1 MDVFGGL
8 NEQQSA
14 AVRAT
19 EGFVRVIAGAGSGKT
34 RLLVNR
40 YAYLVDD
47 YGIDPANILC
57 VTFTNKAAA
66 EMRRRINSILGDGY
80 DTSLIC
86 TYHGFCARLLRED
99 PEKLY
104 LPKDF
109 RIIDES
115 MQRSM
120 LEEIYQK
127 YDLRLDYASFGAILK
142 KISRFKA
149 DTSYVESMCSPRKCQ
164 IYPSCESVEDKIIED
179 FLQRQKSTY
188 SLDFT
193 DLISFALYLLTTN
206 AEVREK
212 WQERL
217 NYIQVD
223 EFQDSSRR
231 EMQLVDIL
239 CDRYRNLLIVGDPDQ
254 NIYEWRGSDVKL
266 LVEFDR
272 CHEPTE
278 TIFLNRNYRSTPQIL
293 KCANSLIDK
302 NELRIKKDLYT
313 LTQPGADVVHF
324 HAKSDSLEAEAICD
338 EIARLK
344 REASMRNSDIAI
356 LYRSGFLSRVIEKRL
371 VEVGIPYEIYGGVRF
386 YQRMEVLDLIAYL
399 RVIAYGDDASLKRII
414 NTPRRRFGRSKLTA
428 LCMLKDDIQ
437 PLGAPENPNLYELLK
452 LHLNDS
458 IFASSR
464 AAEFVSFVEDMRAR
478 RGSMRISELV
488 RTVTTDSGYEQFIRE
503 LGDEERLENLAEFKR
518 MADEFEK
525 NFGEEL
531 TLEDFLNQLAI
542 QSGETSD
549 EDKDTVKLMT
559 IHAAKGLEFPAVF
572 VTGFSEGIFPS
583 SKTIEERRRP
593 GLEEERR
600 LCYVALTRAMRHL
613 YLTDSEGASQNGTKK
628 LPSRFLYEIGR
639 ENYIRIGEIPDELE
653 GESRRYIERHS
664 GAYIEPPRLTVGER
678 VAHHIF
684 GDGIII
690 AVDERRRS
698 FKVRFEQSGQVRNI
712 SEDYFTR
719 RQNQS
724 AGALPPNQTNII
736 ESSAADSWTRGTDSV
751 ESGVGTEI
759 AYEKIANIESSASD
773 LRDISAQTES
783 NVSDVS
789 DTSAQTESNASD
801 VSDTS
806 AQTESNVSDVSDTSA
821 QAESNISDV
830 SDTSAQTESN
840 VSDVSDTSAQAES
853 NISDVSDTSAQ
864 TESNESDVHSTSLE
878 TELPATEIGAQAA
891 QTEPD
896 EFTADEMLTAEIADT
911 ADTADNGA
919 QSDET
924 IGIASDSE
932 FVKAGAVS
940 EQLQIEFGGMG
951 AAGTD
956 TDRDSLT
963 DAVDTVSSE
972 PDASGNEKLIAPVDE
987 MTENLWNNP
996 NVPHSG
1002 WVCVG
1007 ITDLGVPSGICQ
1019 MCGHQIIRYVHH
1031 MIHPNY
1037 RSLGVGC
1044 ICAGKM
1050 EGDVERAKKR
1060 ERDYKNRAA
1069 RLESFRRRSW
1079 KNSRKGNPYLRINH
1093 RVAVL
1098 YYNKQHQYWSFAIDN
1113 SFSSGKYKTREEAV
1127 DAVFAALEERK

>member
-66 EMRRRINSILGDGY
+66 EMRRRINSILGEGY

-99 PEKLY
+99 PDKLY

-115 MQRSM
+115 TQRSM

-127 YDLRLDYASFGAILK
+127 YDLRLENASFGAILK
-142 KISRFKA
+142 KIARFKA
-149 DTSYVESMCSPRKCQ
+149 DMSYVESIRSPRKCR
-164 IYPSCESVEDKIIED
+164 IYPSRDSVEDKIIED
-179 FLQRQKSTY
+179 FLQRQKATY

-206 AEVREK
+206 AEVRQK

-223 EFQDSSRR
+223 EFQDSSKR

-266 LVEFDR
+266 LVDFDK

-313 LTQPGADVVHF
+313 LTPPGADVVHL

-428 LCMLKDDIQ
+428 LCMLKDDIL
-437 PLGAPENPNLYELLK
+437 PIGAPENPNLYELLK

-464 AAEFVSFVEDMRAR
+464 AAEFVRFVEDMRAR

-518 MADEFEK
+518 MADDFEK

-531 TLEDFLNQLAI
+531 TLEEFLNQLAM
-542 QSGETSD
+542 QSGEGSD

-639 ENYIRIGEIPDELE
+639 ENYVRVGEIPDELE

-698 FKVRFEQSGQVRNI
+698 FKVRFEQSGQIRNI
-712 SEDYFTR
+712 SEDYFAR

-724 AGALPPNQTNII
+724 AGIQPPSQPKLIAGSAADNPTSNMESVEPSMGMGTVYTKSCAPNIGDTTAVTESCTHDI
-736 ESSAADSWTRGTDSV
+736 RDTAAVTESSAHDIRDTAAVT
-751 ESGVGTEI
+751 
-759 AYEKIANIESSASD
+759 ESSATD
-773 LRDISAQTES
+773 IRDTAAATES
-783 NVSDVS
+783 STHDIR
-789 DTSAQTESNASD
+789 
-801 VSDTS
+801 
-806 AQTESNVSDVSDTSA
+806 
-821 QAESNISDV
+821 AEAV
-830 SDTSAQTESN
+830 Q
-840 VSDVSDTSAQAES
+840 
-853 NISDVSDTSAQ
+853 
-864 TESNESDVHSTSLE
+864 
-878 TELPATEIGAQAA
+878 
-891 QTEPD
+891 
-896 EFTADEMLTAEIADT
+896 ADT
-911 ADTADNGA
+911 EKFISEEIPAFGADDADTQPAEA
-919 QSDET
+919 VSVT
-924 IGIASDSE
+924 SDSE
-932 FVKAGAVS
+932 FVEAVVS
-940 EQLQIEFGGMG
+940 EQLQIESGRID
-951 AAGTD
+951 AAD
-956 TDRDSLT
+956 TDRTDSLT
-963 DAVDTVSSE
+963 DSIDTILSE
-972 PDASGNEKLIAPVDE
+972 PDASDEEELLAPDDE

-1002 WVCVG
+1002 WVCAG
-1007 ITDLGVPSGICQ
+1007 ITDLGTPSGICQ

>member
-223 EFQDSSRR
+223 EFQDSSKR

-266 LVEFDR
+266 LVDFDKN
-272 CHEPTE
+272 HEPTE

-302 NELRIKKDLYT
+302 NELRLKKDLYT
-313 LTQPGADVVHF
+313 LTPPGADVVHF

-531 TLEDFLNQLAI
+531 TLEEFLNQLAM
-542 QSGETSD
+542 QSGEGSD

-600 LCYVALTRAMRHL
+600 LCYVALTRAMKRL

-664 GAYIEPPRLTVGER
+664 GAYIEPPQLKVGDS
-678 VAHHIF
+678 VVHHIF
-684 GDGIII
+684 GDGNIIS
-690 AVDERRRS
+690 VDERRRS
-698 FKVRFEQSGQVRNI
+698 FKVRFEQSGQIRNI
-712 SEDYFTR
+712 SEDYFAR

-724 AGALPPNQTNII
+724 AGIQPPSQPKLIAG
-736 ESSAADSWTRGTDSV
+736 SAADNPTSNMESV
-751 ESGVGTEI
+751 EPSIGMGTVYTKSCATDI
-759 AYEKIANIESSASD
+759 RDTAAVTESSTHD
-773 LRDISAQTES
+773 IRDTAA
-783 NVSDVS
+783 V
-789 DTSAQTESNASD
+789 TESNAHD
-801 VSDTS
+801 ICDT
-806 AQTESNVSDVSDTSA
+806 AAVTESSEHNIRGT
-821 QAESNISDV
+821 AEV
-830 SDTSAQTESN
+830 TES
-840 VSDVSDTSAQAES
+840 SAHDIRDTAA
-853 NISDVSDTSAQ
+853 A
-864 TESNESDVHSTSLE
+864 TESSTHDIRAE
-878 TELPATEIGAQAA
+878 AVQADTEKFISEEILAFGADDADTQ
-891 QTEPD
+891 PD
-896 EFTADEMLTAEIADT
+896 EAVSVT
-911 ADTADNGA
+911 
-919 QSDET
+919 
-924 IGIASDSE
+924 SDSE
-932 FVKAGAVS
+932 FVEAVVS
-940 EQLQIEFGGMG
+940 EQLQIESGRID
-951 AAGTD
+951 AAD
-956 TDRDSLT
+956 TDRTDRLT
-963 DAVDTVSSE
+963 DSIDTILSE
-972 PDASGNEKLIAPVDE
+972 SDASDEEELLAPDDE

-1002 WVCVG
+1002 WVCTG
-1007 ITDLGVPSGICQ
+1007 ITDLGAPSGICQ

-1098 YYNKQHQYWSFAIDN
+1098 YYNKQHQFWSFAIDN

-1127 DAVFAALEERK
+1127 DAVFAALEEQK

>member
-40 YAYLVDD
+40 YAYLVDE

-66 EMRRRINSILGDGY
+66 EMRRRINALLGEGY

-86 TYHGFCARLLRED
+86 TYHGFCARLIRED
-99 PEKLY
+99 PDKLY

-115 MQRSM
+115 TQRSM

-127 YDLRLDYASFGAILK
+127 YDLRLENASFGAILK
-142 KISRFKA
+142 KIARFKA
-149 DTSYVESMCSPRKCQ
+149 DMSYVESIRSPRKCR
-164 IYPSCESVEDKIIED
+164 IYPPDKSVEDKIIED
-179 FLQRQKSTY
+179 FLQRQKATY

-223 EFQDSSRR
+223 EFQDSSKR

-266 LVEFDR
+266 LVDFDK

-313 LTQPGADVVHF
+313 LTPPGADVVHF

-344 REASMRNSDIAI
+344 REASLCNSDIAI

-531 TLEDFLNQLAI
+531 TLEEFLNQLAM
-542 QSGETSD
+542 QSGEGSD

-559 IHAAKGLEFPAVF
+559 IHAAKGLEFPVVF

-600 LCYVALTRAMRHL
+600 LCYVALTRAMKRL

-639 ENYIRIGEIPDELE
+639 ENYVRVGEIPDELE

-690 AVDERRRS
+690 AVDEHRRS
-698 FKVRFEQSGQVRNI
+698 FKVRFEQSGQIRNI
-712 SEDYFTR
+712 SEDYFAR

-724 AGALPPNQTNII
+724 AGIQPPSQPKLIAG
-736 ESSAADSWTRGTDSV
+736 SAADNTTC
-751 ESGVGTEI
+751 
-759 AYEKIANIESSASD
+759 NIESVEPSMGMETVYTKSCAPN
-773 LRDISAQTES
+773 IG
-783 NVSDVS
+783 
-789 DTSAQTESNASD
+789 DTAAVTESNAHD
-801 VSDTS
+801 IRDT
-806 AQTESNVSDVSDTSA
+806 AEVTESNAHDICDTA
-821 QAESNISDV
+821 AV
-830 SDTSAQTESN
+830 TESSEHN
-840 VSDVSDTSAQAES
+840 IRGTAE
-853 NISDVSDTSAQ
+853 V
-864 TESNESDVHSTSLE
+864 TESSAHDIRDTAAVTESSTHDIRAE
-878 TELPATEIGAQAA
+878 AVQAATEKFISEEIPAFGA
-891 QTEPD
+891 
-896 EFTADEMLTAEIADT
+896 ADADT
-911 ADTADNGA
+911 QPAEAVSVT
-919 QSDET
+919 
-924 IGIASDSE
+924 SDSE
-932 FVKAGAVS
+932 FVEAVVS
-940 EQLQIEFGGMG
+940 EQLQIESGRID
-951 AAGTD
+951 AAD
-956 TDRDSLT
+956 TDRTDSLT
-963 DAVDTVSSE
+963 DSIDTILSE
-972 PDASGNEKLIAPVDE
+972 PDASDEEELFAPDDE

-996 NVPHSG
+996 DVPHSG
-1002 WVCVG
+1002 WVCAG
-1007 ITDLGVPSGICQ
+1007 ITDLGAPSGICQ

-1098 YYNKQHQYWSFAIDN
+1098 YYNKQHQFWSFAIDN

>member
-40 YAYLVDD
+40 YVYLVDD

-66 EMRRRINSILGDGY
+66 EMRRRINSILGEGY

-86 TYHGFCARLLRED
+86 TYHGFCARLIRED
-99 PEKLY
+99 PDKLY

-115 MQRSM
+115 TQRSM

-127 YDLRLDYASFGAILK
+127 YDLRLENASFGAILK
-142 KISRFKA
+142 KIARFKA
-149 DTSYVESMCSPRKCQ
+149 NTSYVESMRSPRKCQ
-164 IYPSCESVEDKIIED
+164 IYPSRDSVEDKIIED
-179 FLQRQKSTY
+179 FLQRQKATY

-206 AEVREK
+206 EDVRKK

-223 EFQDSSRR
+223 EFQDSSKR

-266 LVEFDR
+266 LVDFDKN
-272 CHEPTE
+272 HEPTE

-313 LTQPGADVVHF
+313 LTPPGADVVHF
-324 HAKSDSLEAEAICD
+324 HAKSDSLEAEAVCD

-464 AAEFVSFVEDMRAR
+464 AAEFVDFVEDMRAR

-549 EDKDTVKLMT
+549 KDKDTVKLMT

-600 LCYVALTRAMRHL
+600 LCYVALTRAMKRL

-698 FKVRFEQSGQVRNI
+698 FKVRFEQSGQIRNI
-712 SEDYFTR
+712 SEDYFAR

-724 AGALPPNQTNII
+724 AGIQPPSQPKLIAGSAADNPTSNIESVEPSMGMVTVYTESCAPNI
-736 ESSAADSWTRGTDSV
+736 GDTAAATESSEHDIRGTAAVTESSATDIHD
-751 ESGVGTEI
+751 T
-759 AYEKIANIESSASD
+759 AAATESSTH
-773 LRDISAQTES
+773 DIRAEA
-783 NVSDVS
+783 V
-789 DTSAQTESNASD
+789 
-801 VSDTS
+801 
-806 AQTESNVSDVSDTSA
+806 
-821 QAESNISDV
+821 QA
-830 SDTSAQTESN
+830 
-840 VSDVSDTSAQAES
+840 
-853 NISDVSDTSAQ
+853 
-864 TESNESDVHSTSLE
+864 
-878 TELPATEIGAQAA
+878 ATEKFISEEIPAFGA
-891 QTEPD
+891 
-896 EFTADEMLTAEIADT
+896 ADADT
-911 ADTADNGA
+911 QPAEAVSVT
-919 QSDET
+919 
-924 IGIASDSE
+924 SDSE
-932 FVKAGAVS
+932 FVEAVVS
-940 EQLQIEFGGMG
+940 EQLQIESGRID
-951 AAGTD
+951 AAD
-956 TDRDSLT
+956 TDRTDSLT
-963 DAVDTVSSE
+963 DSIDTILSE
-972 PDASGNEKLIAPVDE
+972 PDASDEEELLAPDDE

-996 NVPHSG
+996 DVPHSG
-1002 WVCVG
+1002 WVCTG
-1007 ITDLGVPSGICQ
+1007 ITDLGAPSGICQ

>member
-40 YAYLVDD
+40 YAYLVDE

-66 EMRRRINSILGDGY
+66 EMRRRINSILGEGY

-99 PEKLY
+99 PDKLY

-109 RIIDES
+109 RIIDEAT
-115 MQRSM
+115 QRSM

-127 YDLRLDYASFGAILK
+127 YDLRLENASFGAILK
-142 KISRFKA
+142 KIARFKA
-149 DTSYVESMCSPRKCQ
+149 DMSYVESIRSPRKCR
-164 IYPSCESVEDKIIED
+164 IYPPDNSVEDKIIED
-179 FLQRQKSTY
+179 FLQRQKATY

-223 EFQDSSRR
+223 EFQDSSKR

-266 LVEFDR
+266 LVDFDKN
-272 CHEPTE
+272 HEPTE

-313 LTQPGADVVHF
+313 LTPPGADVVHF

-344 REASMRNSDIAI
+344 REHSLRNSDIAI

-428 LCMLKDDIQ
+428 LCMLKDDIL
-437 PLGAPENPNLYELLK
+437 PIGAPENPNLYELLK

-724 AGALPPNQTNII
+724 AGALPPSQPKLIAGSAADNPTSNIESVEPSI
-736 ESSAADSWTRGTDSV
+736 GMETVYTKSCATDIRDTAAVTESSAH
-751 ESGVGTEI
+751 
-759 AYEKIANIESSASD
+759 
-773 LRDISAQTES
+773 DIRAEA
-783 NVSDVS
+783 V
-789 DTSAQTESNASD
+789 
-801 VSDTS
+801 
-806 AQTESNVSDVSDTSA
+806 
-821 QAESNISDV
+821 QA
-830 SDTSAQTESN
+830 
-840 VSDVSDTSAQAES
+840 
-853 NISDVSDTSAQ
+853 
-864 TESNESDVHSTSLE
+864 
-878 TELPATEIGAQAA
+878 ATEKFIAEEIPAFG
-891 QTEPD
+891 
-896 EFTADEMLTAEIADT
+896 TADADT
-911 ADTADNGA
+911 QPAEAVSVT
-919 QSDET
+919 
-924 IGIASDSE
+924 SDSE
-932 FVKAGAVS
+932 FVEAVVS
-940 EQLQIEFGGMG
+940 EQLQIESGRID
-951 AAGTD
+951 AAD
-956 TDRDSLT
+956 TDRTDSLT
-963 DAVDTVSSE
+963 DSIDTILSE
-972 PDASGNEKLIAPVDE
+972 PDASDEEELLAPDDE

-1002 WVCVG
+1002 WVCTG
-1007 ITDLGVPSGICQ
+1007 ITDLGAPSGICQ

-1079 KNSRKGNPYLRINH
+1079 KNSRRGNPYLRINH

>member
-66 EMRRRINSILGDGY
+66 EMRRRINSILGEGY

-86 TYHGFCARLLRED
+86 TYHGFCARLIRED
-99 PEKLY
+99 PDKLY

-115 MQRSM
+115 TQRSM

-127 YDLRLDYASFGAILK
+127 YDLRLENASFGAILK
-142 KISRFKA
+142 KIARFKA
-149 DTSYVESMCSPRKCQ
+149 DMSYVESIRSPRKCR
-164 IYPSCESVEDKIIED
+164 IYPPDKSVEDKIIED
-179 FLQRQKSTY
+179 FLQRQKATY

-223 EFQDSSRR
+223 EFQDSSKR

-266 LVEFDR
+266 LVDFDK

-313 LTQPGADVVHF
+313 LTPPGADVVHF

-531 TLEDFLNQLAI
+531 TLEEFLNQLAM
-542 QSGETSD
+542 QSGEGSD

-639 ENYIRIGEIPDELE
+639 ENYVRVGEIPDELE

-664 GAYIEPPRLTVGER
+664 GAYIEPPQLKVGDI
-678 VAHHIF
+678 VVHHIF
-684 GDGIII
+684 GDGNIIS
-690 AVDERRRS
+690 VDERRRS
-698 FKVRFEQSGQVRNI
+698 FKVRFEQSGQIRNI
-712 SEDYFTR
+712 SEDYFAR

-724 AGALPPNQTNII
+724 AVIQPPSQPKLIAG
-736 ESSAADSWTRGTDSV
+736 SAADNPTSNMESV
-751 ESGVGTEI
+751 EPSMGMGTV
-759 AYEKIANIESSASD
+759 Y
-773 LRDISAQTES
+773 
-783 NVSDVS
+783 
-789 DTSAQTESNASD
+789 TESNAHD
-801 VSDTS
+801 ICDT
-806 AQTESNVSDVSDTSA
+806 AAVTESNAHDIRDTA
-821 QAESNISDV
+821 AV
-830 SDTSAQTESN
+830 TESN
-840 VSDVSDTSAQAES
+840 AHNIRDTAA
-853 NISDVSDTSAQ
+853 A
-864 TESNESDVHSTSLE
+864 TESSTHD
-878 TELPATEIGAQAA
+878 IR
-891 QTEPD
+891 
-896 EFTADEMLTAEIADT
+896 AEAVQADT
-911 ADTADNGA
+911 EKFISEEIPAFGAADADT
-919 QSDET
+919 QSAEAVSV
-924 IGIASDSE
+924 ASDSE
-932 FVKAGAVS
+932 FVEAVVS
-940 EQLQIEFGGMG
+940 EQLQIESGRID
-951 AAGTD
+951 AAD
-956 TDRDSLT
+956 TDRTDSLT
-963 DAVDTVSSE
+963 DSIDTILSE
-972 PDASGNEKLIAPVDE
+972 PDASDEEELLAPDDE

-1002 WVCVG
+1002 WVCAG
-1007 ITDLGVPSGICQ
+1007 ITDLGAPSGICQ

-1098 YYNKQHQYWSFAIDN
+1098 YYNKQQQYWSFAIDN

>member
-66 EMRRRINSILGDGY
+66 EMRRRINSILGEGY

-86 TYHGFCARLLRED
+86 TYHGFCARLIRED
-99 PEKLY
+99 PDKLY

-115 MQRSM
+115 TQRSM

-127 YDLRLDYASFGAILK
+127 YDLRLENASFGAILK
-142 KISRFKA
+142 KIARFKA
-149 DTSYVESMCSPRKCQ
+149 DMSYVESIRSPRKCR
-164 IYPSCESVEDKIIED
+164 IYPPDNSVEDKIIED
-179 FLQRQKSTY
+179 FLQRQKATY

-223 EFQDSSRR
+223 EFQDSSKR

-266 LVEFDR
+266 LVDFDKN
-272 CHEPTE
+272 HEPTE

-313 LTQPGADVVHF
+313 LTLPGADVVHF

-344 REASMRNSDIAI
+344 REASLCNSDIAI

-452 LHLNDS
+452 LHLHDS
-458 IFASSR
+458 IFSSSR
-464 AAEFVSFVEDMRAR
+464 ASDFVAFVEDMRAR
-478 RGSMRISELV
+478 RESMRISELV

-664 GAYIEPPRLTVGER
+664 GAYIEPPQLKVGDS
-678 VAHHIF
+678 VVHHIF
-684 GDGIII
+684 GDGNIIS
-690 AVDERRRS
+690 VDERRRS
-698 FKVRFEQSGQVRNI
+698 FKVRFEQSGQIRNI
-712 SEDYFTR
+712 SEDYFAR

-724 AGALPPNQTNII
+724 AGIQPPSQPKLIAGSAADNTTSNIESVEPCMGMGTVYTKSSAHDI
-736 ESSAADSWTRGTDSV
+736 RDTAAATESSATDIRDTDEVTKSC
-751 ESGVGTEI
+751 
-759 AYEKIANIESSASD
+759 APNIG
-773 LRDISAQTES
+773 
-783 NVSDVS
+783 
-789 DTSAQTESNASD
+789 DTAVATESNAHD
-801 VSDTS
+801 IRDT
-806 AQTESNVSDVSDTSA
+806 AAATESSA
-821 QAESNISDV
+821 TDIRAEAVQA
-830 SDTSAQTESN
+830 
-840 VSDVSDTSAQAES
+840 
-853 NISDVSDTSAQ
+853 
-864 TESNESDVHSTSLE
+864 
-878 TELPATEIGAQAA
+878 ATEKFISEEIPAFGA
-891 QTEPD
+891 
-896 EFTADEMLTAEIADT
+896 ADADT
-911 ADTADNGA
+911 QPAEAISVT
-919 QSDET
+919 
-924 IGIASDSE
+924 SDSE
-932 FVKAGAVS
+932 FVEAVVS
-940 EQLQIEFGGMG
+940 EQLQIESGRID
-951 AAGTD
+951 AAD
-956 TDRDSLT
+956 TDRTDSLT
-963 DAVDTVSSE
+963 DSIDTISSE
-972 PDASGNEKLIAPVDE
+972 PDASDEEELLAPDDE

-1002 WVCVG
+1002 WVCTG
-1007 ITDLGVPSGICQ
+1007 ITDLGAPSGICQ

-1050 EGDVERAKKR
+1050 
-1060 ERDYKNRAA
+1060 
-1069 RLESFRRRSW
+1069 
-1079 KNSRKGNPYLRINH
+1079 
-1093 RVAVL
+1093 
-1098 YYNKQHQYWSFAIDN
+1098 
-1113 SFSSGKYKTREEAV
+1113 
-1127 DAVFAALEERK
+1127 

>member
-66 EMRRRINSILGDGY
+66 EMRRRINSILGEGY

-99 PEKLY
+99 PDKLY

-127 YDLRLDYASFGAILK
+127 YDLRLENASFGAILK
-142 KISRFKA
+142 KIARFKA
-149 DTSYVESMCSPRKCQ
+149 DMSYVESMRSPRKCR
-164 IYPSCESVEDKIIED
+164 IYPPDNSVEDKIIED
-179 FLQRQKSTY
+179 FLQRQKATY

-223 EFQDSSRR
+223 EFQDSSKR

-266 LVEFDR
+266 LVDFDK

-313 LTQPGADVVHF
+313 LTPPGADVVHL

-344 REASMRNSDIAI
+344 REASLRNSDIAI

-437 PLGAPENPNLYELLK
+437 PLGTPENPNLYELLK

-664 GAYIEPPRLTVGER
+664 GAYIEPPRLTVGDR
-678 VAHHIF
+678 VTHHIF
-684 GDGIII
+684 GDGNIIS
-690 AVDERRRS
+690 VDERRRS

-712 SEDYFTR
+712 SEDYFAR

-724 AGALPPNQTNII
+724 AGIQPPSQPKLIAG
-736 ESSAADSWTRGTDSV
+736 SAADNPTSNMESV
-751 ESGVGTEI
+751 EPSMGMGTV
-759 AYEKIANIESSASD
+759 Y
-773 LRDISAQTES
+773 
-783 NVSDVS
+783 
-789 DTSAQTESNASD
+789 TESNAHD
-801 VSDTS
+801 ICDT
-806 AQTESNVSDVSDTSA
+806 AAVTESNAHDIRDTA
-821 QAESNISDV
+821 AV
-830 SDTSAQTESN
+830 TESN
-840 VSDVSDTSAQAES
+840 AHNIRDTAA
-853 NISDVSDTSAQ
+853 V
-864 TESNESDVHSTSLE
+864 TESSTHD
-878 TELPATEIGAQAA
+878 IGAEAVQ
-891 QTEPD
+891 
-896 EFTADEMLTAEIADT
+896 ADT
-911 ADTADNGA
+911 EKFISEEIPAFGAADADTQPAEA
-919 QSDET
+919 VSVT
-924 IGIASDSE
+924 SDSE
-932 FVKAGAVS
+932 FVEAVVS
-940 EQLQIEFGGMG
+940 EQLQIESGRIN
-951 AAGTD
+951 AAD
-956 TDRDSLT
+956 TDRTDRLT
-963 DAVDTVSSE
+963 DSIDTILSE
-972 PDASGNEKLIAPVDE
+972 PDASDEEELLAPDDE

-1002 WVCVG
+1002 WVCTG
-1007 ITDLGVPSGICQ
+1007 ITDLGAPSGVCQ

>member
-66 EMRRRINSILGDGY
+66 EMRRRINSILGEGY

-99 PEKLY
+99 PDKLY

-115 MQRSM
+115 TQRSM

-127 YDLRLDYASFGAILK
+127 YDLRLENASFGAILK
-142 KISRFKA
+142 KIARFKA
-149 DTSYVESMCSPRKCQ
+149 DMSYVESIRSPRKWR
-164 IYPSCESVEDKIIED
+164 IYPPDNSVEDKIIED
-179 FLQRQKSTY
+179 FLQRQKATY

-223 EFQDSSRR
+223 EFQDSSKR

-266 LVEFDR
+266 LVDFDKN
-272 CHEPTE
+272 HEPTE

-344 REASMRNSDIAI
+344 REAALRNSDIAI

-437 PLGAPENPNLYELLK
+437 PLGSPENPNLYELLK

-639 ENYIRIGEIPDELE
+639 ENYVRVGEIPDELE

-698 FKVRFEQSGQVRNI
+698 FKVRFEQSGQIRNI
-712 SEDYFTR
+712 SEDYFAR

-724 AGALPPNQTNII
+724 AGIQPPSQPKLIAG
-736 ESSAADSWTRGTDSV
+736 SAADNTTSNMESV
-751 ESGVGTEI
+751 EPSMGMGTV
-759 AYEKIANIESSASD
+759 Y
-773 LRDISAQTES
+773 
-783 NVSDVS
+783 
-789 DTSAQTESNASD
+789 TESNAHD
-801 VSDTS
+801 IRDTAAVTESSTHNIRDTAVATESS
-806 AQTESNVSDVSDTSA
+806 AHDIRGTAAVTESNAHDIRDTA
-821 QAESNISDV
+821 A
-830 SDTSAQTESN
+830 ATES
-840 VSDVSDTSAQAES
+840 SATDIHDTAA
-853 NISDVSDTSAQ
+853 A
-864 TESNESDVHSTSLE
+864 TESSTHDIRAE
-878 TELPATEIGAQAA
+878 AVQAATEKFISEEIPAFGTADADTQ
-891 QTEPD
+891 PD
-896 EFTADEMLTAEIADT
+896 EAVSVT
-911 ADTADNGA
+911 
-919 QSDET
+919 
-924 IGIASDSE
+924 SDSE
-932 FVKAGAVS
+932 FVEAVVS
-940 EQLQIEFGGMG
+940 EQLQIESGRID
-951 AAGTD
+951 AAD
-956 TDRDSLT
+956 TDRTDSLT
-963 DAVDTVSSE
+963 DSIDTTLSE
-972 PDASGNEKLIAPVDE
+972 PEASDEEELLAPDDE

-996 NVPHSG
+996 DVPHSG
-1002 WVCVG
+1002 WVCAG
-1007 ITDLGVPSGICQ
+1007 ITDLGAPSGICQ

>member
-40 YAYLVDD
+40 YVYLVDE

-66 EMRRRINSILGDGY
+66 EMRRRINALLGEGY

-99 PEKLY
+99 PDKLY

-115 MQRSM
+115 TQRSM

-127 YDLRLDYASFGAILK
+127 YDLRLENASFGAILK
-142 KISRFKA
+142 KIARFKA
-149 DTSYVESMCSPRKCQ
+149 DMSYVESIRSPRKCR
-164 IYPSCESVEDKIIED
+164 IYPSRDSVEDKIIED
-179 FLQRQKSTY
+179 FLQRQKATY

-206 AEVREK
+206 AEVRQK

-223 EFQDSSRR
+223 EFQDSSKR

-266 LVEFDR
+266 LVDFDK

-313 LTQPGADVVHF
+313 LTPPGADVVHL

-428 LCMLKDDIQ
+428 LCMLKDDIL
-437 PLGAPENPNLYELLK
+437 PIGAPENPNLYELLK

-464 AAEFVSFVEDMRAR
+464 AAEFVRFVEDMRAR

-518 MADEFEK
+518 MADDFEK

-531 TLEDFLNQLAI
+531 TLEEFLNQLAM
-542 QSGETSD
+542 QSGEGSD

-639 ENYIRIGEIPDELE
+639 ENYVRVGEIPDELE

-698 FKVRFEQSGQVRNI
+698 FKVRFEQSGQIRNI
-712 SEDYFTR
+712 SEDYFAR

-724 AGALPPNQTNII
+724 AGIQPPSQPKLIAGSAADNPTSNMESVEPSMGMGTVYTKSCAPNIGDTTAVTESCTHDI
-736 ESSAADSWTRGTDSV
+736 RDTAAVTESSAHDIRDTAAVT
-751 ESGVGTEI
+751 
-759 AYEKIANIESSASD
+759 ESSATD
-773 LRDISAQTES
+773 IRDTAAATES
-783 NVSDVS
+783 STHDIR
-789 DTSAQTESNASD
+789 
-801 VSDTS
+801 
-806 AQTESNVSDVSDTSA
+806 
-821 QAESNISDV
+821 AEAV
-830 SDTSAQTESN
+830 Q
-840 VSDVSDTSAQAES
+840 
-853 NISDVSDTSAQ
+853 
-864 TESNESDVHSTSLE
+864 
-878 TELPATEIGAQAA
+878 
-891 QTEPD
+891 
-896 EFTADEMLTAEIADT
+896 ADT
-911 ADTADNGA
+911 EKFISEEIPAFGADDADTQPAEA
-919 QSDET
+919 VSVT
-924 IGIASDSE
+924 SDSE
-932 FVKAGAVS
+932 FVEAVVS
-940 EQLQIEFGGMG
+940 EQLQIESGRID
-951 AAGTD
+951 AAD
-956 TDRDSLT
+956 TDRTDSLT
-963 DAVDTVSSE
+963 DSIDTILSE
-972 PDASGNEKLIAPVDE
+972 PDASDEEELLAPDDE

-1002 WVCVG
+1002 WVCAG
-1007 ITDLGVPSGICQ
+1007 ITDLGTPSGICQ